1 MIVTAHQPGYLPGV
15 SVVSKIARADAVVW
29 LDDVRFTTPGFVN
42 RNQLPDGT
50 WLTVPVERRDHLTP
64 IREVQIGE
72 EGWQRSHV
80 QTLAD
85 HYRDAPHFDRNFFLP
100 LGGPLS
106 APGSPL
112 LELNLA
118 LTDRL
123 FAGLGLS
130 PRQYRQ
136 SEHRSPSGSLTT
148 KLIHLVKSVGGTA
161 YLSGPTDAL
170 DPELFAE
177 ADLELL
183 YFHFAGD
190 NPSVIDPLF
199 REGTLPTTPHQ
210 EVNVA

>member
-1 MIVTAHQPGYLPGV
+1 M
-15 SVVSKIARADAVVW
+15 VSKIARADAVVW

-64 IREVQIGE
+64 IREVLIAEDGWAPAHTKIIGE
-72 EGWQRSHV
+72 
-80 QTLAD
+80 
-85 HYRDAPHFDRNFFLP
+85 HYRDAPHFDASIFLP

-106 APGSPL
+106 YEGSPL

-118 LTDRL
+118 LTERL

-136 SEHRSPSGSLTT
+136 SEHRSPSGSLST
-148 KLIHLVKSVGGTA
+148 KLIHLVKSVGGSA

-170 DPELFAE
+170 DPEVFAE

-183 YFHFAGD
+183 YFRYAGD

-199 REGTLPTTPHQ
+199 RAGTLPSEPKQ